1 MAENKLWLVIK
12 QDTVLQN
19 TGYIVRA
26 TSEDE
31 AEHSVVRVRPH
42 ESDGRRYT
50 VGEIARC
57 WGFSQM
63 GQASASSKLA
73 AAISRT
79 SLMSG
84 HMRGCRPADQR

>member
-31 AEHSVVRVRPH
+31 AEQSVVRVRP
-42 ESDGRRYT
+42 
-50 VGEIARC
+50 
-57 WGFSQM
+57 
-63 GQASASSKLA
+63 
-73 AAISRT
+73 
-79 SLMSG
+79 
-84 HMRGCRPADQR
+84 